1 MREQMRQQSLSM
13 SSASLPKVKGEE
25 EIQEEL
31 LEEEKEEEV
40 IAAPNPS
47 VDNINPLDN
56 IKPLVDNKPKHS
68 PEKEPTESIIPKSS
82 PKGPASKLTRK
93 KSNTASTLGVSGVIG
108 AVGAG
113 INSMFQFEWEI

>member
-1 MREQMRQQSLSM
+1 MRELMRQQSLSM
-13 SSASLPKVKGEE
+13 SAASLPNVKGEE
-25 EIQEEL
+25 QIQEEL
-31 LEEEKEEEV
+31 LEEEV

-47 VDNINPLDN
+47 VDNIN
-56 IKPLVDNKPKHS
+56 PLVDNKPKHS

-108 AVGAG
+108 AV
-113 INSMFQFEWEI
+113 

>member
-1 MREQMRQQSLSM
+1 MRELMRQQSLSM
-13 SSASLPKVKGEE
+13 SAASLPKVKGEE
-25 EIQEEL
+25 EIQED
-31 LEEEKEEEV
+31 LEEEEV

-68 PEKEPTESIIPKSS
+68 PENEPTESIIPKSS

-93 KSNTASTLGVSGVIG
+93 KSNTSSTLGVSGVIG
-108 AVGAG
+108 A
-113 INSMFQFEWEI
+113 

>member
-1 MREQMRQQSLSM
+1 MRELMRQQSLSM

-108 AVGAG
+108 AV
-113 INSMFQFEWEI
+113 